1 MTDEDTN
8 VTFSDADYE
17 AIEAAVLETARGRWF
32 LQQFAKR
39 NRNADTE
46 VVLAT
51 LSRLEQTILDD
62 KAMLAMERIRA
73 NLQEMATAITQTK
86 GEIGLSPRDSEN
98 GDLSDFLDAMGQE
111 TGPGS
116 EEEFQALAE
125 QRIRRT
131 FQTLRYLEGRR
142 GTTPRRAIPSRGGT
156 GCSSGTSSQFPH
168 VRMTP
173 PLKVALGTCMG
184 LIDIGE
190 ELPRALAPC
199 ERLAVGPAPV
209 SRDFESRE
217 DRLPQ
222 VVSENAAPG

>member
-131 FQTLRYLEGRR
+131 FQTLRYLEGRIHHMIAICDP
-142 GTTPRRAIPSRGGT
+142 PRESLDEG
-156 GCSSGTSSQFPH
+156 Q
-168 VRMTP
+168 
-173 PLKVALGTCMG
+173 PLAGRSHL
-184 LIDIGE
+184 GE
-190 ELPRALAPC
+190 EP
-199 ERLAVGPAPV
+199 AVHPGPHPN
-209 SRDFESRE
+209 F
-217 DRLPQ
+217 LM
-222 VVSENAAPG
+222 